1 MNAPIDFVN
10 RANDQLQR
18 NWEVTEPEIAKYLE
32 QVESK
37 IHKGSNQKDTH
48 HHDDNATYNP
58 VFRKDYTT
66 VIAILLP
73 INPFLE
79 DLFIKVGT
87 NIAYSDEVPA
97 FDDSILEVGQQ

>member
-1 MNAPIDFVN
+1 MN

-18 NWEVTEPEIAKYLE
+18 SWEITETEIAKYLE

-48 HHDDNATYNP
+48 HHDDNATHNP
-58 VFRKDYTT
+58 AFRKDYAT

-73 INPFLE
+73 INPLLE
-79 DLFIKVGT
+79 DLFVKVRT

-97 FDDSILEVGQQ
+97 FVDSILEIGQQ

>member
-1 MNAPIDFVN
+1 MN

-18 NWEVTEPEIAKYLE
+18 SWEITEPEIAKYLAL
-32 QVESK
+32 VESK

-48 HHDDNATYNP
+48 HHDDNATHNP
-58 VFRKDYTT
+58 AFRKDYAT

-73 INPFLE
+73 INPLLE
-79 DLFIKVGT
+79 DLFVKVRT

-97 FDDSILEVGQQ
+97 FVDSILEIGQQ

>member
-18 NWEVTEPEIAKYLE
+18 SWEITEPEIAKYLE
-32 QVESK
+32 QAESK

-48 HHDDNATYNP
+48 HHDDNATHNP
-58 VFRKDYTT
+58 AFRKDYAT

-73 INPFLE
+73 INPLLE
-79 DLFIKVGT
+79 DLFVKVRT

-97 FDDSILEVGQQ
+97 FVDSILEIGQQ